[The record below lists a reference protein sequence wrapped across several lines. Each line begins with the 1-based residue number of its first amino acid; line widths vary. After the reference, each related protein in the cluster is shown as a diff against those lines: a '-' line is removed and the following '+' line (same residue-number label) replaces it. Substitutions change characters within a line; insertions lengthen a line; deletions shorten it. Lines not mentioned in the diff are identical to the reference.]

1 MLYNAMRL
9 YFRHYILYI
18 TLLKIPLRSIR
29 YSSLDYTLL
38 YCVATLPSSTIAA
51 VVLINPKRPLPHTCR
66 FFWSLLPSPNSSF
79 HLRKS
84 ARLPSVSEE
93 DGVISFSACV
103 KLWRRSTRA
112 TAGVS
117 GDVDGPFSAGL
128 AVSGGDFSFSRD
140 SETASLSVSGPLVE
154 VSEAESDEGVPGR
167 TNSEFAAEVCCVP

>member
-1 MLYNAMRL
+1 MRL

-18 TLLKIPLRSIR
+18 TLLKIPPRSIR

-38 YCVATLPSSTIAA
+38 YCVATLPSSTIVA

-79 HLRKS
+79 HFRKS

-117 GDVDGPFSAGL
+117 GDGWLPVDGSFSAGL

-140 SETASLSVSGPLVE
+140 SETASLPVSGPLVE
-154 VSEAESDEGVPGR
+154 VSEAESNKGVP
-167 TNSEFAAEVCCVP
+167 